1 MERFLFLI
9 CSLVLFPAAL
19 TPTRSHLS
27 TQHKRNAMRNLPDVP
42 RRGCADR
49 RFQSG
54 RGEISSAQERSAAR
68 LHHHRDSAVGY
79 SNADRWATPVL
90 QADRRVDFAKKHR
103 GASLERSFAALRQRL
118 RGETMKRNLMILPM
132 KTEES
137 NLGFNILLPF
147 FSPLRLIDF

>member
-1 MERFLFLI
+1 MHAKLSVTNRQRSAGSTRIFPRSIRETRCGI
-9 CSLVLFPAAL
+9 CRTSPEG
-19 TPTRSHLS
+19 
-27 TQHKRNAMRNLPDVP
+27 
-42 RRGCADR
+42 GCADR

-147 FSPLRLIDF
+147 FSPLG